1 MKTEAG
7 FVQQKDQIFICFG
20 TVFNCGEPNHEAE
33 EPDEALTAL
42 VERHCHSVA
51 QILHSD
57 IEVFSVIER
66 WLILRISLDVEL
78 YGKLLV
84 LLPVV
89 EDLLGDGEA
98 DGLQFGL

>member
-1 MKTEAG
+1 M
-7 FVQQKDQIFICFG
+7 
-20 TVFNCGEPNHEAE
+20 
-33 EPDEALTAL
+33 
-42 VERHCHSVA
+42 A

-66 WLILRISLDVEL
+66 RLILRISLDVEL